1 MGVKGTT
8 LRGLILPEA
17 SPAGKVW
24 FWALRELP
32 CRDYTSV
39 TMVLWVETLFLTLV
53 YNSRN
58 HSDFIHLILMRDS
71 ILLVIEGK
79 HADHPAFVP
88 ALRKK
93 GFVVE
98 LVSNGS
104 EALAR
109 LAGGFSPDVVV
120 VNAASLRTSGKRIC
134 QSLRDKAPKL
144 PILLILDP
152 DREIEKVEAD
162 IILSLPFTAQKLVNR
177 IRHLLPGDGSD
188 DIHAGPVCLD
198 VEKRVVHCLEKQT
211 RLTPR
216 LMRLLKTLIDHQGEV
231 IERKVLFSQVWE
243 TDYTDDTRTLD
254 VHISWLRRAIE
265 VTPEDP
271 KFLKTIRGVGY
282 RLDV

>member
-1 MGVKGTT
+1 MNDAT
-8 LRGLILPEA
+8 
-17 SPAGKVW
+17 
-24 FWALRELP
+24 
-32 CRDYTSV
+32 
-39 TMVLWVETLFLTLV
+39 
-53 YNSRN
+53 
-58 HSDFIHLILMRDS
+58 
-71 ILLVIEGK
+71 LLVIEGK

-109 LAGGFSPDVVV
+109 LGNSFLPDVVV

-134 QSLRDKAPKL
+134 QSLRYRASNL

-152 DREIEKVEAD
+152 DQEIEKVEAD
-162 IILSLPFTAQKLVNR
+162 AILSLPFTAQKLVNR
-177 IRHLLPGDGSD
+177 IGHLLPGDGKDS
-188 DIHAGPVCLD
+188 IHAGPVRLD
-198 VEKRVVHCLEKQT
+198 VEKRTVRCLGKQT

-216 LMRLLKTLIDHQGEV
+216 LVLLLKTLIEHQGEV
-231 IERKVLFSQVWE
+231 IERKALFSQVWE

-265 VTPEDP
+265 DDPENP
-271 KFLKTIRGVGY
+271 KFLKTVRGVGY
-282 RLDV
+282 RLDM